1 MKGFADQAEIR
12 VEAGR
17 GGNGCRSFYADLW
30 SRHPIPDGGNGG
42 RGGDVLIRANVQLTT
57 LHDLLAQRHFRAAA
71 GGNGSSKKKHG
82 ANGKPCLVQVPPG
95 TLVRDADTD
104 DLIRE
109 LLTPEAE
116 VVVAAGGAGGIGN
129 AVSRISPQRWK
140 KFKDK
145 TPAPI
150 EGEEGQRRR
159 LTLTLKVLAD
169 VGIVGLPNAGKST
182 LISRVSAARPQV
194 AAFPF
199 TTKSP
204 VLGVV
209 VLGGER
215 RVVAVD
221 VPGLIEG
228 AHRGRGL
235 GLAFLRHIE
244 RTRVLVHLIDMA
256 AVDGRDPAADYRTL
270 LSELKAYDPRVAAKP
285 QVLAANK
292 MDLPR
297 AQENLKRFRRQI
309 RRKILPIS
317 AETGEGLKEL
327 LAALAASLEQH
338 GMD

>member
-1 MKGFADQAEIR
+1 VKGFADQAEIQ

-57 LHDLLAQRHFRAAA
+57 LQDFLPQRHFRAAS

-82 ANGKPCLVQVPPG
+82 ANGKPCLLQVPPG
-95 TLVRDADTD
+95 TLVRDAGTD

-109 LLTPEAE
+109 LRTPDEE
-116 VVVAAGGAGGIGN
+116 VVVASGGTGGIGN
-129 AVSRISPQRWK
+129 AVSKITPQRWA
-140 KFKDK
+140 KFKNRP
-145 TPAPI
+145 PASI
-150 EGEEGQRRR
+150 EGGEGQRRR

-182 LISRVSAARPQV
+182 LISRISAARPQV

-209 VLGGER
+209 ALGGER

-270 LSELKAYDPRVAAKP
+270 LSELSAYDPQVAAKP
-285 QVLAANK
+285 QILAANK
-292 MDLPR
+292 MDLPQ
-297 AQENLKRFRRQI
+297 AQENLKRFRRKVKG
-309 RRKILPIS
+309 RVLPLS
-317 AETGEGLKEL
+317 AQTGEGLKEL
-327 LAALAASLEQH
+327 VSALADLLKRH